1 MIPQAFI
8 QDLLARV
15 DIVDVV
21 GRSVKLRKS
30 GANFV
35 GLCPFHGEKTPS
47 FSVSPQKQFYHCFGC
62 GAHGTAIGFLMEH
75 GGLGYVDAIE
85 ELARSVGVEVPREGA
100 ADAERRSPA
109 LLALLEQAA
118 QYYRKRLKDA
128 PQAIE
133 YLVGRGLLGTT
144 AARFAIGY
152 APAQWRGLEAAVAD
166 YDAPEMAAAGLVV
179 EGEGG
184 KRYDRFRDRIMFP
197 IRNPRGQV
205 IGFGGR
211 VLGAGEPKYLNSPET
226 PLFSKGRELYG
237 LFEAREAI
245 RREDC
250 VIVVEGYLDVVMLS
264 QHGVGN
270 VVATLGTATTPDHV
284 RKLLRLVERIVFA
297 FDGDAAGRKAAW
309 RALEASLSQTDD
321 TKRIEFLFL
330 PVEHDPDS
338 YVRAFGADGF
348 REALAGALPLS
359 ELLVR
364 ELAERVDLA
373 VPEGRARLLA
383 EARPMLHALSAPAL
397 RLQLVHRLAQ
407 LAGLGADEV
416 DRYIGVAPQAASG
429 GRRAPPAHGHGHA
442 PQADAFAD
450 VMHEASHRLPPA
462 GRRGHGA
469 AGAGRAP
476 FPSSRRASRASPAAK
491 PDLEQRVRWL
501 AALHPVLAARAL
513 EAGDSPDG
521 AATGVDGA
529 ATGGA
534 HAADAP
540 AGGVPALGAFA
551 SADLVDWLR
560 NIAALPPRSTLADV
574 CEALRAQAPSQV
586 QRLEREG
593 AADDWVLG
601 SLSLDEAQVEFD
613 AALAQLRDREV
624 ARQIDELVASGMST
638 VEDRERYQ
646 ILMAKRRRS

>member
-118 QYYRKRLKDA
+118 HYYRKRLKDA

-133 YLVGRGLLGTT
+133 YLVGRGLQGTT

-166 YDAPEMAAAGLVV
+166 YDAPEMVAAGLVV

-237 LFEAREAI
+237 LFEAREPI

-330 PVEHDPDS
+330 PIEHDPDS

-348 REALAGALPLS
+348 REALTGALPLS

-397 RLQLVHRLAQ
+397 RLQLVHRLAE

-416 DRYIGVAPQAASG
+416 DRYVGGAPQAASA
-429 GRRAPPAHGHGHA
+429 GRRAPPGHGHA
-442 PQADAFAD
+442 PPADAFGDA
-450 VMHEASHRLPPA
+450 MHEASHRPPWG
-462 GRRGHGA
+462 GRPDPGTGGTGGA
-469 AGAGRAP
+469 ARAP
-476 FPSSRRASRASPAAK
+476 FPSSRRASRASPATK

-501 AALHPVLAARAL
+501 AARHPALAVRAL
-513 EAGDSPDG
+513 EAGESPDG
-521 AATGVDGA
+521 AT
-529 ATGGA
+529 T
-534 HAADAP
+534 ADALVDASS
-540 AGGVPALGAFA
+540 AGAPPLRSFA

-560 NIAALPPRSTLADV
+560 SIAALPPRSTLADV
-574 CEALRAQAPSQV
+574 CEALRAQAPSLV

-601 SLSLDEAQVEFD
+601 SLSFDEAQVEFD

>member
-1 MIPQAFI
+1 VIPQAFI

-47 FSVSPQKQFYHCFGC
+47 FSVSPSKQFYHCFGC
-62 GAHGTAIGFLMEH
+62 GAHGSAIGFLMEH

-85 ELARSVGVEVPREGA
+85 ELARSIGVEVPREG
-100 ADAERRSPA
+100 DAGGERRSPA

-118 QYYRKRLKDA
+118 RHYRKRLKDA
-128 PQAIE
+128 PQAID
-133 YLVGRGLLGTT
+133 YLVGRGLQGTT

-166 YDAPEMAAAGLVV
+166 YDAPEMVAAGLVV
-179 EGEGG
+179 EGDNN

-197 IRNPRGQV
+197 IRNARGQV
-205 IGFGGR
+205 LGFGGR

-226 PLFSKGRELYG
+226 PVFSKGRELYG

-250 VIVVEGYLDVVMLS
+250 VIVVEGYLDVVMLA
-264 QHGVGN
+264 QHGVEN
-270 VVATLGTATTPDHV
+270 AVATLGTATTPDHV
-284 RKLLRLVERIVFA
+284 RKLLRLVDRVVFA

-309 RALEASLSQTDD
+309 RALEAALSQTDD

-359 ELLVR
+359 ELLMR
-364 ELAERVDLA
+364 ELSERVDLG

-383 EARPMLHALSAPAL
+383 EARPLLHALAAPAL
-397 RLQLVHRLAQ
+397 RLQLVHRLAE
-407 LAGLGADEV
+407 LAAVSAEEA
-416 DRYIGVAPQAASG
+416 DRYVG
-429 GRRAPPAHGHGHA
+429 APPET
-442 PQADAFAD
+442 
-450 VMHEASHRLPPA
+450 VSST
-462 GRRGHGA
+462 GRRGPPPHASVEPPFVDAPHEPLRRGSFPETR
-469 AGAGRAP
+469 GRAP
-476 FPSSRRASRASPAAK
+476 GADARGSFSSSRRASRPLSVAR

-501 AALHPVLAARAL
+501 AALHPVLAVRAL
-513 EAGDSPDG
+513 GLASDASPGESVLESEAG
-521 AATGVDGA
+521 AALA
-529 ATGGA
+529 E
-534 HAADAP
+534 
-540 AGGVPALGAFA
+540 
-551 SADLVDWLR
+551 WLR
-560 NIAALPPRSTLADV
+560 TVAALPPGSTLAEV
-574 CEALRAQAPSQV
+574 CEALRSQAPSLV

-593 AADDWVLG
+593 AADDWALG
-601 SLSLDEAQVEFD
+601 SLSIDEAQVEFD
-613 AALAQLRDREV
+613 AALAQLLDREL
-624 ARQIDELVASGMST
+624 ARQIDELVASGMPGA
-638 VEDRERYQ
+638 EDRERYQ

>member
-47 FSVSPQKQFYHCFGC
+47 FSVSPSKQFYHCFGC
-62 GAHGTAIGFLMEH
+62 GAHGSAIGFLMEH

-85 ELARSVGVEVPREGA
+85 ELARSVGVEVPREGGTA
-100 ADAERRSPA
+100 LESRSPA
-109 LLALLEQAA
+109 LLGLLEQAA
-118 QYYRKRLKDA
+118 RHYRRRLKDA

-133 YLVGRGLLGTT
+133 YLVGRGLQGTT

-166 YDAPEMAAAGLVV
+166 YDAPQMVAAGLVV
-179 EGEGG
+179 EGEGN

-226 PLFSKGRELYG
+226 SLFSKGRELYG
-237 LFEAREAI
+237 LYEAREAI
-245 RREDC
+245 RREDS
-250 VIVVEGYLDVVMLS
+250 VIIVEGYLDVVMLS
-264 QHGVGN
+264 QHGIGN
-270 VVATLGTATTPDHV
+270 VVATLGTATTPEHL
-284 RKLLRLVERIVFA
+284 RKLLRLVDRVVFA

-348 REALAGALPLS
+348 RDALAGALPLS

-364 ELAERVDLA
+364 GLSERVDLA
-373 VPEGRARLLA
+373 VSEGRARLLA
-383 EARPMLHALSAPAL
+383 EARPMLHALAAPAL
-397 RLQLVHRLAQ
+397 RLQLVHRLAE
-407 LAGLGADEV
+407 LAAVSAEEAHRFVGVSPDTSRRAAADSTRGANADFASA
-416 DRYIGVAPQAASG
+416 GVAGAVPSR
-429 GRRAPPAHGHGHA
+429 GR
-442 PQADAFAD
+442 
-450 VMHEASHRLPPA
+450 PPA
-462 GRRGHGA
+462 GRRA
-469 AGAGRAP
+469 WRAP
-476 FPSSRRASRASPAAK
+476 SATR
-491 PDLEQRVRWL
+491 PDLEQRIRWL
-501 AALHPVLAARAL
+501 AALHPALARRAFDAQTLPAGARAL
-513 EAGDSPDG
+513 DG
-521 AATGVDGA
+521 C
-529 ATGGA
+529 
-534 HAADAP
+534 
-540 AGGVPALGAFA
+540 A
-551 SADLVDWLR
+551 SAELAGWLR
-560 NIAALPPRSTLADV
+560 TVAALPDGSTLANV
-574 CEALRAQAPSQV
+574 CEALRTQAPSLV
-586 QRLEREG
+586 QRLEREAVG
-593 AADDWVLG
+593 DDSPIR
-601 SLSLDEAQVEFD
+601 SLSFDEALVEFD
-613 AALAQLRDREV
+613 AALVQLQDREL
-624 ARQIDELVASGMST
+624 ARQIDDLVASGITSA
-638 VEDRERYQ
+638 EDRERYQ
-646 ILMAKRRRS
+646 GLMAKRRRS

>member
-1 MIPQAFI
+1 LIPQAFI

-47 FSVSPQKQFYHCFGC
+47 FSVSPSKQFYHCFGC
-62 GAHGTAIGFLMEH
+62 GAHGSAIGFLMEH
-75 GGLGYVDAIE
+75 GGLGYVDAVE
-85 ELARSVGVEVPREGA
+85 ELARSVGVDVPREGGTA
-100 ADAERRSPA
+100 IEGRSPA
-109 LLALLEQAA
+109 LLGLLEQAA
-118 QYYRKRLKDA
+118 RYYRRRLKDA

-133 YLVGRGLLGTT
+133 YLVGRGLQGTT

-166 YDAPEMAAAGLVV
+166 YDVPEMVAAGLVV
-179 EGEGG
+179 EGEGS

-226 PLFSKGRELYG
+226 SLFSKGRELYG

-245 RREDC
+245 RREDS

-270 VVATLGTATTPDHV
+270 VVATLGTATTPDHL
-284 RKLLRLVERIVFA
+284 RKLLRLVDRVVFA

-321 TKRIEFLFL
+321 TKRVEFLFL
-330 PVEHDPDS
+330 PIEHDPDS

-364 ELAERVDLA
+364 GLSERVDLG

-383 EARPMLHALSAPAL
+383 EARPMLHALAAPAL
-397 RLQLVHRLAQ
+397 RLQLVHRLAE
-407 LAGLGADEV
+407 LAGVSAEEA
-416 DRYIGVAPQAASG
+416 DRYVGVAPDTS
-429 GRRAPPAHGHGHA
+429 RRAA
-442 PQADAFAD
+442 ADPTRG
-450 VMHEASHRLPPA
+450 ASA
-462 GRRGHGA
+462 GD
-469 AGAGRAP
+469 AGAGQSRGRSPSARRAWRAP
-476 FPSSRRASRASPAAK
+476 SATR
-491 PDLEQRVRWL
+491 PDLEQRIRWL
-501 AALHPVLAARAL
+501 AALHPALARRAFDG
-513 EAGDSPDG
+513 EALP
-521 AATGVDGA
+521 
-529 ATGGA
+529 GGS
-534 HAADAP
+534 
-540 AGGVPALGAFA
+540 PALDGCA
-551 SADLVDWLR
+551 SAELVGWLR
-560 NIAALPPRSTLADV
+560 TIAALPAGSTLANV
-574 CEALRAQAPSQV
+574 CEALRAQAPSLV
-586 QRLEREG
+586 QRLEHEAVG
-593 AADDWVLG
+593 DDSPIG
-601 SLSLDEAQVEFD
+601 SLSLDEALVEFD
-613 AALAQLRDREV
+613 AALVQLQDREL
-624 ARQIDELVASGMST
+624 ARQIDDLVASGMSSA
-638 VEDRERYQ
+638 EDRERYQ

>member
-1 MIPQAFI
+1 VIPQAFI

-118 QYYRKRLKDA
+118 HYYRKRLKDA

-133 YLVGRGLLGTT
+133 YLVGRGLQGTT

-166 YDAPEMAAAGLVV
+166 YDAPEMVAAGLVV

-330 PVEHDPDS
+330 PIEHDPDS

-397 RLQLVHRLAQ
+397 RLQLVHRLAE

-416 DRYIGVAPQAASG
+416 DRYVGVAPQAASAA
-429 GRRAPPAHGHGHA
+429 RRAPPGHGHA
-442 PQADAFAD
+442 PPADAFGDAL
-450 VMHEASHRLPPA
+450 HEASHRPPWG
-462 GRRGHGA
+462 GRPDSGTGGTGGA
-469 AGAGRAP
+469 ARAP
-476 FPSSRRASRASPAAK
+476 FPSSRRASRASPATK

-501 AALHPVLAARAL
+501 AARHPALAVRAL
-513 EAGDSPDG
+513 EAGESPDG
-521 AATGVDGA
+521 AT
-529 ATGGA
+529 T
-534 HAADAP
+534 ADALVDASS
-540 AGGVPALGAFA
+540 AGAPPLRSFA

-560 NIAALPPRSTLADV
+560 SIAALPPRSTLADV
-574 CEALRAQAPSQV
+574 CEALRAQAPSLV

>member
-1 MIPQAFI
+1 VIPQAFI

-47 FSVSPQKQFYHCFGC
+47 FSVSPSKQFYHCFGC

-85 ELARSVGVEVPREGA
+85 ELARSVGVDVPREGA
-100 ADAERRSPA
+100 AHEERRSPA
-109 LLALLEQAA
+109 LLALLDQAA
-118 QYYRKRLKDA
+118 RYYRKRLRDA

-133 YLVGRGLLGTT
+133 YLVGRGLQGTT

-166 YDAPEMAAAGLVV
+166 YEAPEMVAAGLVV
-179 EGEGG
+179 EGDGN

-250 VIVVEGYLDVVMLS
+250 VIVVEGYLDVVMLA

-270 VVATLGTATTPDHV
+270 AVATLGTATTPDHV
-284 RKLLRLVERIVFA
+284 RKLLRLVDRVVFA

-321 TKRIEFLFL
+321 TKRVEFLFL
-330 PVEHDPDS
+330 PIEHDPDS

-348 REALAGALPLS
+348 RDALAGALPLS

-364 ELAERVDLA
+364 ELSERVDLA

-383 EARPMLHALSAPAL
+383 DARPMLHALSAPAL
-397 RLQLVHRLAQ
+397 RLQLVHRLAE
-407 LAGLGADEV
+407 LAGLSADEV
-416 DRYIGVAPQAASG
+416 DRYLGVAPEATGAARHTRPASAPHEGDFDAALHDAARRAAPGAQG
-429 GRRAPPAHGHGHA
+429 GRGGAVGLRAAIPT
-442 PQADAFAD
+442 
-450 VMHEASHRLPPA
+450 
-462 GRRGHGA
+462 
-469 AGAGRAP
+469 
-476 FPSSRRASRASPAAK
+476 SRRAARAASANR
-491 PDLEQRVRWL
+491 PDLEQRIRWL
-501 AALHPVLAARAL
+501 AALHPALAAGALQAQDSAEGMPESGAWSLRA
-513 EAGDSPDG
+513 S
-521 AATGVDGA
+521 
-529 ATGGA
+529 
-534 HAADAP
+534 
-540 AGGVPALGAFA
+540 A
-551 SADLVDWLR
+551 SADLVHWLQS
-560 NIAALPPRSTLADV
+560 IAALPPGSTLANV
-574 CEALRAQAPSQV
+574 CEALREQAPSLV

-593 AADDWVLG
+593 ASDDWVLG
-601 SLSLDEAQVEFD
+601 TLSIDEARAEFE
-613 AALAQLRDREV
+613 AALVQLQDREL
-624 ARQIDELVASGMST
+624 ARQIDELAASGMSS

>member
-47 FSVSPQKQFYHCFGC
+47 FSVSPAKQFYHCFGC

-75 GGLGYVDAIE
+75 GALGYVDAIE
-85 ELARSVGVEVPREGA
+85 ELARSVGVDVPREGTGHE
-100 ADAERRSPA
+100 ERRSPA
-109 LLALLEQAA
+109 LLALLDQAA
-118 QYYRKRLKDA
+118 RHYRQRLKDA

-133 YLVGRGLLGTT
+133 YLVGRGLQGTT

-152 APAQWRGLEAAVAD
+152 APAQWRSLEAAVAD
-166 YDAPEMAAAGLVV
+166 YDAPEMVAAGLVV
-179 EGEGG
+179 EGEGN

-250 VIVVEGYLDVVMLS
+250 VIVVEGYLDVVMLA

-270 VVATLGTATTPDHV
+270 AVATLGTATTPDHV
-284 RKLLRLVERIVFA
+284 RKLLRLVDRVVFA

-321 TKRIEFLFL
+321 TKRVEFLFL
-330 PVEHDPDS
+330 PIEHDPDS

-359 ELLVR
+359 ELLVQ
-364 ELAERVDLA
+364 ELSERVDLA

-397 RLQLVHRLAQ
+397 RLQLVHRLAE
-407 LAGLGADEV
+407 LAGLSADEV
-416 DRYIGVAPQAASG
+416 ARYLGAAPEASG
-429 GRRAPPAHGHGHA
+429 AGRRASSA
-442 PQADAFAD
+442 
-450 VMHEASHRLPPA
+450 
-462 GRRGHGA
+462 GA
-469 AGAGRAP
+469 AQGHDFDVAPRDASRRAAMAAQRDRGGVGGSRAPNLLSRRAGRA
-476 FPSSRRASRASPAAK
+476 ASTNR
-491 PDLEQRVRWL
+491 PDLEQRIRWL
-501 AALHPVLAARAL
+501 AALHPALAGAAL
-513 EAGDSPDG
+513 EEQG
-521 AATGVDGA
+521 AAEGVSA
-529 ATGGA
+529 S
-534 HAADAP
+534 DAR
-540 AGGVPALGAFA
+540 LLRDFA
-551 SADLVDWLR
+551 SADLVDWLQT
-560 NIAALPPRSTLADV
+560 IAALPPGSTLANV
-574 CEALRAQAPSQV
+574 CEALREQAPSLV

-593 AADDWVLG
+593 ASDDWVLG
-601 SLSLDEAQVEFD
+601 TLSIDEARVEFD
-613 AALAQLRDREV
+613 AALVQLHDREL
-624 ARQIDELVASGMST
+624 ARQIDELVASGMSGP
-638 VEDRERYQ
+638 EDRERYQ

>member
-21 GRSVKLRKS
+21 GHSVKLRKS

-47 FSVSPQKQFYHCFGC
+47 FSVSPSKQFYHCFGC

-85 ELARSVGVEVPREGA
+85 ELARSVGVDVPREGRA
-100 ADAERRSPA
+100 SAEPRSPA
-109 LLALLEQAA
+109 LLELLERAA
-118 QYYRKRLKDA
+118 RHYRSRLKDA

-133 YLVGRGLLGTT
+133 YLVARGLLGTT

-166 YDAPEMAAAGLVV
+166 YDAPEMVAAGLVV
-179 EGEGG
+179 EGEGN

-250 VIVVEGYLDVVMLS
+250 VIVVEGYLDVVMLA

-270 VVATLGTATTPDHV
+270 AVATLGTATTPDHV
-284 RKLLRLVERIVFA
+284 RKLLRMVDRIVFA

-348 REALAGALPLS
+348 REALSGALPLS

-364 ELAERVDLA
+364 ELSDRVDLS

-383 EARPMLHALSAPAL
+383 EARPLLHALAAPAL
-397 RLQLVHRLAQ
+397 RLQLVHRLAERAQ
-407 LAGLGADEV
+407 VSADEA
-416 DRYIGVAPQAASG
+416 DRYVGVAAGSPAVAHRTRASG
-429 GRRAPPAHGHGHA
+429 ATPGQGFDDATPDASGRSPHDSTSNRSA
-442 PQADAFAD
+442 
-450 VMHEASHRLPPA
+450 
-462 GRRGHGA
+462 A
-469 AGAGRAP
+469 AGGSRAP
-476 FPSSRRASRASPAAK
+476 FPSSRRAGRAPTVTR
-491 PDLEQRVRWL
+491 PDLEQRIRWL
-501 AALHPVLAARAL
+501 AALHPVLAARAVEGGEL
-513 EAGDSPDG
+513 PGDPSAP
-521 AATGVDGA
+521 
-529 ATGGA
+529 GGA
-534 HAADAP
+534 FPLDAC
-540 AGGVPALGAFA
+540 A
-551 SADLVDWLR
+551 SAALADWLR
-560 NIAALPPRSTLADV
+560 TIAALPPGSTLANV
-574 CEALRAQAPSQV
+574 CEALRAQAPSLV
-586 QRLEREG
+586 ERLEREG
-593 AADDWVLG
+593 AAHDWALG
-601 SLSLDEAQVEFD
+601 TLSLDEAQVEFD
-613 AALAQLRDREV
+613 AALAQLQDREL
-624 ARQIDELVASGMST
+624 ARQIDELVASGMHST
-638 VEDRERYQ
+638 EDRERYQ

>member
-1 MIPQAFI
+1 VIPQAFI

-47 FSVSPQKQFYHCFGC
+47 FSVSPSKQFYHCFGC

-85 ELARSVGVEVPREGA
+85 ELARSVGVDVPREGA
-100 ADAERRSPA
+100 AHEERRSPA
-109 LLALLEQAA
+109 LLALLDQAA
-118 QYYRKRLKDA
+118 RYYRKRLRDA

-133 YLVGRGLLGTT
+133 YLVGRGLQGTT

-166 YDAPEMAAAGLVV
+166 YEAPEMVAAGLVV
-179 EGEGG
+179 EGDGN

-250 VIVVEGYLDVVMLS
+250 VIVVEGYLDVVMLA

-270 VVATLGTATTPDHV
+270 AVATLGTATTPDHV
-284 RKLLRLVERIVFA
+284 RKLLRLVDRVVFA

-321 TKRIEFLFL
+321 TKRVEFLFL
-330 PVEHDPDS
+330 PIEHDPDS

-348 REALAGALPLS
+348 REALSGALPLS

-364 ELAERVDLA
+364 ELSERVDLA

-397 RLQLVHRLAQ
+397 RLQLVHRLAE
-407 LAGLGADEV
+407 LAELSADEV
-416 DRYIGVAPQAASG
+416 ERYVGTAPEAPGAA
-429 GRRAPPAHGHGHA
+429 RRASFSSASA
-442 PQADAFAD
+442 PRENGFGTAPRD
-450 VMHEASHRLPPA
+450 VSRSVSPGAQRD
-462 GRRGHGA
+462 RG
-469 AGAGRAP
+469 GAGDSRGSTP
-476 FPSSRRASRASPAAK
+476 PSRRASRAASVNR
-491 PDLEQRVRWL
+491 PDLEQRIRWL
-501 AALHPVLAARAL
+501 AALHPALAAGAL
-513 EAGDSPDG
+513 EPQE
-521 AATGVDGA
+521 
-529 ATGGA
+529 
-534 HAADAP
+534 P
-540 AGGVPALGAFA
+540 AESMPSSSAWSLHDFA

-560 NIAALPPRSTLADV
+560 TIAALPAGSTLANV
-574 CEALRAQAPSQV
+574 CEALRAQAPSLV

-601 SLSLDEAQVEFD
+601 TLSIDEARVEFE
-613 AALAQLRDREV
+613 AALVQLHDREL
-624 ARQIDELVASGMST
+624 ARQIDVLAASGMSSA
-638 VEDRERYQ
+638 EDREKYQ
-646 ILMAKRRRS
+646 LLMAKRRRS

>member
-118 QYYRKRLKDA
+118 HYYRKRLKDA

-133 YLVGRGLLGTT
+133 YLVGRGLQGTT

-166 YDAPEMAAAGLVV
+166 YDAPEMVAAGLVV

-330 PVEHDPDS
+330 PIEHDPDS

-397 RLQLVHRLAQ
+397 RLQLVHRLAE

-416 DRYIGVAPQAASG
+416 DRYVGVAPQAASAA
-429 GRRAPPAHGHGHA
+429 RRAPPGHGHA
-442 PQADAFAD
+442 PPADAFGDAL
-450 VMHEASHRLPPA
+450 HEASHRPPWG
-462 GRRGHGA
+462 GRPDPGTGGTGGA
-469 AGAGRAP
+469 ARAP
-476 FPSSRRASRASPAAK
+476 FPSSRRASRASPATK

-501 AALHPVLAARAL
+501 AARHPALAVRAL
-513 EAGDSPDG
+513 EAGESPDG
-521 AATGVDGA
+521 AT
-529 ATGGA
+529 T
-534 HAADAP
+534 ADALVDASS
-540 AGGVPALGAFA
+540 AGAPPLRSFA

-560 NIAALPPRSTLADV
+560 SIAALPPRSTLADV
-574 CEALRAQAPSQV
+574 CEALRAQAPSLV